1 MMTLDDIDR
10 AILKRLQGDGRL
22 SNVALSE
29 EVALSESACLRRV
42 KLLEQKGVIDRYVM
56 LVDQAAVG
64 KPGNVFVQITLD
76 RQTHDELEKF
86 EEAVRAVP
94 EVMEC
99 YLMSGMS
106 DYMLRVLVE
115 DTADYERLHTQH
127 LTCLPGVVRVQSSFA
142 LRTVTKKTQIP
153 F

>member
-1 MMTLDDIDR
+1 MSLDDIDR
-10 AILKRLQGDGRL
+10 AILEKLQGDGRL

-56 LVDQAAVG
+56 LVEQAAVG
-64 KPGNVFVQITLD
+64 KPGNVFVQITLE
-76 RQTHDELEKF
+76 RQSHDELEKF

-115 DTADYERLHTQH
+115 DTADYERLHTQY